1 MRQIEPKFDYPHNPN
16 HGNSQGNDSQGKT
29 QSAWKVGPLRG
40 NNNPLTD
47 MNPLQGPESV
57 VIRHENKQ
65 TPPPPPPK
73 KAKKYGSS
81 LGWGWFQAFSLFLT
95 LLFLVGSGILLWMMI
110 GNESIHEGPP
120 KYVLSNDGQVGDVVL
135 NPQLVGSMVA
145 GDPKN
150 MNQRPGQNEQILNDP
165 LKSKTVANTGVGNIE
180 LLGESESDK
189 VTATPTSQKSEK
201 EQQADDIASLLA
213 SGANALKEVKLTTPE
228 DDSAYFYYSQV
239 LAIAP
244 DNPTAQAGILEIA
257 KRYANLVSRDL
268 ERGEIERAKK
278 YLEIGLK
285 LDPVNEQLLEFKYEL
300 DAYSE

>member
-165 LKSKTVANTGVGNIE
+165 LKSKTVTNTGVGNIE

-201 EQQADDIASLLA
+201 EQQADDIADVGNEPQHGYENA
-213 SGANALKEVKLTTPE
+213 DEHGVGQANDGEANAHEQTVDHADQHLAAEEGDEV
-228 DDSAYFYYSQV
+228 
-239 LAIAP
+239 AIH
-244 DNPTAQAGILEIA
+244 L
-257 KRYANLVSRDL
+257 
-268 ERGEIERAKK
+268 IEAVHQFCF
-278 YLEIGLK
+278 E
-285 LDPVNEQLLEFKYEL
+285 P
-300 DAYSE
+300 

>member
-1 MRQIEPKFDYPHNPN
+1 M
-16 HGNSQGNDSQGKT
+16 
-29 QSAWKVGPLRG
+29 
-40 NNNPLTD
+40 
-47 MNPLQGPESV
+47 
-57 VIRHENKQ
+57 
-65 TPPPPPPK
+65 
-73 KAKKYGSS
+73 
-81 LGWGWFQAFSLFLT
+81 
-95 LLFLVGSGILLWMMI
+95 
-110 GNESIHEGPP
+110 
-120 KYVLSNDGQVGDVVL
+120 
-135 NPQLVGSMVA
+135 
-145 GDPKN
+145 
-150 MNQRPGQNEQILNDP
+150 
-165 LKSKTVANTGVGNIE
+165 
-180 LLGESESDK
+180 
-189 VTATPTSQKSEK
+189 
-201 EQQADDIASLLA
+201 LA

>member
-16 HGNSQGNDSQGKT
+16 QGNSQSKMDSARKIGTVQ
-29 QSAWKVGPLRG
+29 G
-40 NNNPLTD
+40 NNILKGI
-47 MNPLQGPESV
+47 NPLQGPESV

-65 TPPPPPPK
+65 MPPPPPPQK
-73 KAKKYGSS
+73 TKKYGSS

-95 LLFLVGSGILLWMMI
+95 LLFLLGSGIVLWMMV

-135 NPQLVGSMVA
+135 NPQLA
-145 GDPKN
+145 GNAEVSDHKKLN
-150 MNQRPGQNEQILNDP
+150 LHLSQNNQNINDP
-165 LKSKTVANTGVGNIE
+165 LKYKENKNNGLGDIE
-180 LLGESESDK
+180 LLGEAESEK
-189 VTATPTSQKSEK
+189 VTATPTNQKSEK

-239 LAIAP
+239 LAISP

-257 KRYANLVSRDL
+257 KRYSSLVSRDL

-278 YLEIGLK
+278 YLAIGLK
-285 LDPVNEQLLEFKYEL
+285 LDPNNEQLLEFQDEL
-300 DAYSE
+300 DASSD